1 MAWIKNE
8 ARALKKKFDD
18 ITVMDANDADR
29 PVEARFR
36 SPEYEVSNRT
46 YPSIFLDFT
55 NIARDPEREHRG
67 QTRLGY
73 IPEGKGH
80 STTGDP
86 ADRTVT
92 GISPVSGLTIEFDD
106 GMPPNYS
113 PLLTGIPIPYNIDFQ
128 VMVYSRLQN
137 HLMEIVAELSRYHR
151 IPERGG
157 YVEVVEDNTIRS
169 LFILGGPELSSA
181 LDEDGKRLFTATYI
195 CRVATEL
202 LEEEVEEVVKWVQ
215 TVNLDLDT
223 I

>member
-8 ARALKKKFDD
+8 AGALKKKFND
-18 ITVMDANDADR
+18 ITVTDANDADR
-29 PVEARFR
+29 PVEARYR
-36 SPEYEVSNRT
+36 SPEYELSNRT
-46 YPSIFLDFT
+46 YPSILIDFT
-55 NIARDPEREHRG
+55 NIARDPEREQRG

-73 IPEGKGH
+73 IPEGKGT

-92 GISPVSGLTIEFDD
+92 GISPVSGATIEFDD

-113 PLLTGIPIPYNIDFQ
+113 PMLTGIPIPYNVDFQ
-128 VMVYSRLQN
+128 VVVYTRLQN
-137 HLMEIVAELSRYHR
+137 HMMEIIAELARYER

-157 YVEVVEDNTIRS
+157 YVEVVEDHTIRS
-169 LFILGGPELSSA
+169 LFILGGPELGSA
-181 LDEDGKRLFTATYI
+181 LDDSGKRMFTATYL

-202 LEEEVEEVVKWVQ
+202 LEEEVEEVVNWVQ